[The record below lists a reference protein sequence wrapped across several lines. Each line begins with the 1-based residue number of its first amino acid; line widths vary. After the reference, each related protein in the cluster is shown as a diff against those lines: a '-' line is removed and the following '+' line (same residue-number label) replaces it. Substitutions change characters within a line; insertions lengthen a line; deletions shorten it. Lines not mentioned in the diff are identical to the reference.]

1 MIRRTLSL
9 AAAAALAAGTALTG
23 PATASAAWP
32 APGKPAA
39 GMRSTTAAAIS
50 WKPVWGAPKYLVKY
64 SRSKSWTSPSYLTA
78 SEPRAELTGLKP
90 GTRYYVKVRVQKTT
104 GASLSGYGATAT
116 FATRGSGSSYTVL
129 APGGLQLIARNAGSL
144 TIDWRPRGGAATYQV
159 KYATNA
165 RLSGA
170 AYASTRNTSLRLG
183 GLKRNTTYWIKIR
196 TKSSRGTT
204 TSTFGAAL
212 KAKTTTGSVSVP
224 IRAATY
230 NILCANC
237 ATGYPWAHRRAAVVK
252 AIKAQRLDVLGAQE
266 ASQGAT
272 IGADGK
278 KKAQFADLVAM
289 LGSDYKVTNKYRYNC
304 VKSTTRTRCKYRN
317 RGASHDVRII
327 YHTGRIA
334 LLRQGSLKFAAQM
347 PGTKERYA
355 AWAELRQRSSG
366 KRFFVIN
373 THLDPGDDAAGA
385 TLRHDLR
392 RDQTREL
399 IALIRKRNTARLPVV
414 ILGDFKTSKHAM
426 PNNAPYDVI
435 TRAGYLDPLGNTHK
449 STVPARSAIVER
461 RIGTEYNT
469 KNNLAATAP
478 KSAYINGSVI
488 DYVYVSPRIRVSE
501 WETVVDVDAAGRF
514 TRKPPSDHNMV
525 RVSVYLP

>member
-1 MIRRTLSL
+1 
-9 AAAAALAAGTALTG
+9 
-23 PATASAAWP
+23 
-32 APGKPAA
+32 
-39 GMRSTTAAAIS
+39 
-50 WKPVWGAPKYLVKY
+50 
-64 SRSKSWTSPSYLTA
+64 
-78 SEPRAELTGLKP
+78 
-90 GTRYYVKVRVQKTT
+90 
-104 GASLSGYGATAT
+104 
-116 FATRGSGSSYTVL
+116 
-129 APGGLQLIARNAGSL
+129 
-144 TIDWRPRGGAATYQV
+144 
-159 KYATNA
+159 
-165 RLSGA
+165 
-170 AYASTRNTSLRLG
+170 
-183 GLKRNTTYWIKIR
+183 
-196 TKSSRGTT
+196 
-204 TSTFGAAL
+204 
-212 KAKTTTGSVSVP
+212 
-224 IRAATY
+224 
-230 NILCANC
+230 
-237 ATGYPWAHRRAAVVK
+237 
-252 AIKAQRLDVLGAQE
+252 
-266 ASQGAT
+266 
-272 IGADGK
+272 
-278 KKAQFADLVAM
+278 M